1 MSSIYVYAIGWVTEW
16 ARRCSYYPKDCVWST
31 SLSWKNSQKGR
42 LNNKWSKNL
51 DGRSQRHLV
60 TSRGNKW
67 IRLTLTPLDPYEPA
81 PKRHLDRFSRFCVHR
96 SKSSQYFSMGQTIP
110 KIASSPWGIGTPI
123 YTWSRSPNGISIG
136 SAVSA
141 GLMNMTN
148 RQADWP
154 RYSVC
159 NNMPLL
165 QTVAAMRPKN

>member
-96 SKSSQYFSMGQTIP
+96 SKSSQYFSMGQTNPKNRLFPLRDWHPDLYVIQIP
-110 KIASSPWGIGTPI
+110 KRHLNWF
-123 YTWSRSPNGISIG
+123 SRFCRAHEYDQPTGR
-136 SAVSA
+136 
-141 GLMNMTN
+141 LTTLF
-148 RQADWP
+148 R
-154 RYSVC
+154 
-159 NNMPLL
+159 L
-165 QTVAAMRPKN
+165 